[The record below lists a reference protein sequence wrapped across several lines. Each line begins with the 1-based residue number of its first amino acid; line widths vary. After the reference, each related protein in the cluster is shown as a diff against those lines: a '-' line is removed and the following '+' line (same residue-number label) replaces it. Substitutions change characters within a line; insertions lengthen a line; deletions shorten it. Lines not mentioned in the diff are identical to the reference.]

1 MQGRRKLAQKI
12 ISKHVYIA
20 AGTGLIPIPLVDI
33 AALGV
38 VQANMISE
46 LCDAYRISY
55 EESIDKVLLTAIAG
69 GTVPK
74 FAASFIKIVPGIGS
88 LIGGVVRV
96 GFSAA
101 STYAIG
107 EVFVRHFEEGGN
119 MKNFNFYL
127 FQDFYQEVLERGSA
141 YIEESRKKSKN
152 GEYKMYEINSE
163 ITEELK
169 RLNDLLDKGEISEEE
184 FSQMTDQLLDS
195 L

>member
-1 MQGRRKLAQKI
+1 MQGKREQAQKVI
-12 ISKHVYIA
+12 TKHLYIA
-20 AGTGLIPIPLVDI
+20 TGAGLIPIPLVDV
-33 AALGV
+33 AVLSV

-46 LCDAYRISY
+46 LCDVYRVSY
-55 EESIDKVLLTAIAG
+55 EKSIDKVLLTSVAG
-69 GTVPK
+69 GALPK
-74 FAASFIKIVPGIGS
+74 LAASLIKIIPGAGS
-88 LIGGVVRV
+88 LLGGILRA

-107 EVFVRHFEEGGN
+107 EVFIRHFEEGGN

-127 FQDFYQEVLERGSA
+127 FQDFYYEMLEKGRA
-141 YIEESRKKSKN
+141 YVEETRKKSAH
-152 GEYKMYEINSE
+152 GEYKMYEINNE

-169 RLNDLLDKGEISEEE
+169 RLNELLDKGEITEEE